1 MNVEDM
7 NSLIKDLFKDDVILS
22 RYSVKSVD
30 TTQE

>member
-7 NSLIKDLFKDDVILS
+7 NSLIKELFKDDVILS

-30 TTQE
+30 TTQ

>member
-30 TTQE
+30 TTQ